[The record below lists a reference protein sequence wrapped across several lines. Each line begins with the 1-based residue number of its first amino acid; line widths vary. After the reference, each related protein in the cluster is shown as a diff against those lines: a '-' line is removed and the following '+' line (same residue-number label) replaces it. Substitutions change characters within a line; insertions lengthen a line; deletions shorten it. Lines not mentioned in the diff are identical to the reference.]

1 VRRGPRSLTGRA
13 EFWLVLVALCWLPP
27 PAQAQKG
34 YQPPPNYALLGK
46 PDQQQGREILEQFRR
61 QGIAGDYYLEFEL
74 RVLPRHG
81 AERVLRGRLWGS
93 RNADGPISRVSINVP
108 EAGVTP
114 EVRLLVQSGVNPA
127 LWRWKEGSGLAGES
141 PDVAALFEPVAG
153 TDLTPFDLQMPF
165 LYWPECVYEGLA
177 RMRGRPAHQFL
188 LYPPAAVAERHPAL
202 KGIRAYLDT
211 QYTALVQAEYI
222 GDKGHPLKILSVID
236 LKKIGDQWIVKSI
249 DLRDETTRN
258 KTRFVVTAAAL
269 HQQFAPQIF
278 DPVHLGEPAAVPAG
292 AELATVTAP

>member
-1 VRRGPRSLTGRA
+1 MM
-13 EFWLVLVALCWLPP
+13 CWLPT

-34 YQPPPNYALLGK
+34 YQPPPNYAQYGK
-46 PDQQQGREILEQFRR
+46 PDQEQGREILEQFRR

-81 AERVLRGRLWGS
+81 PERVLRGRLWGS
-93 RNADGPISRVSINVP
+93 RNASGPISRVSVRAP
-108 EAGVTP
+108 EAGAAP
-114 EVRLLVQSGVNPA
+114 EVRLLVQSGASPA
-127 LWRWKEGSGLAGES
+127 LWRWNERSGGAAES
-141 PDVAALFEPVAG
+141 PGVAALFEPVAG

-165 LYWPECVYEGLA
+165 LYWPEFVYEGLV

-188 LYPPAAVAERHPAL
+188 LYPPAAVTELHPAL

-211 QYTALVQAEYI
+211 QYTALVQAEFI
-222 GDKGHPLKILSVID
+222 GDEGRPLKVLSVID

-269 HQQFAPQIF
+269 RQQFAPQIF
-278 DPVHLGEPAAVPAG
+278 DPARLAEPAAVPAG
-292 AELATVTAP
+292 SELVTVTAP